1 MFLVRLNEP
10 AFSSLL
16 PWVIPHASRFG
27 DHLLRRYFTA
37 LIRMRNRSRHN
48 NIMSRSI
55 YYYYDKREWM
65 VVSIND
71 EYRIY
76 YYINYLF
83 YLFFNNWG
91 RHVLL
96 LSTSTESAV
105 LQKYQFWMFV
115 MNDEYITW
123 EVCDRDISNNNN
135 NIILINGNGLSS
147 A

>member
-96 LSTSTESAV
+96 NEQNPSSFHFYSEYLYGHAAEIPSFLEHINDHCCCCAFLSY
-105 LQKYQFWMFV
+105 LYP
-115 MNDEYITW
+115 
-123 EVCDRDISNNNN
+123 
-135 NIILINGNGLSS
+135 
-147 A
+147 